1 MSNDIEF
8 RSWFFEGIK
17 RLEHEKHE
25 YERAA
30 VHATEEKDIK
40 RNLKGY
46 RKTCEHLKEL
56 SNIIKYHEKKLK
68 QGKYYKGGA

>member
-1 MSNDIEF
+1 MSSPIEF

-17 RLEHEKHE
+17 RLEHEKHV

-30 VHATEEKDIK
+30 IESTEEKYTK
-40 RNLKGY
+40 QNLKRY

-56 SNIIKYHEKKLK
+56 ENIIKYHEKKLD
-68 QGKYYKGGA
+68 QGSYHKGGA